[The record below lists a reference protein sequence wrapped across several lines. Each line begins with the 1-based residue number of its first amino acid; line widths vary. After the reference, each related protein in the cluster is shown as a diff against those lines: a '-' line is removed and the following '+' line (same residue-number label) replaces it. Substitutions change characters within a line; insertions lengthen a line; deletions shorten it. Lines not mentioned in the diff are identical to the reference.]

1 MERNILQKIRSGDVG
16 NDTGSPTPDPI
27 SFGQDGSYE
36 GRPRRSSIGGGIR
49 LVRTISTIDGECCEA
64 ETKENDHLIY
74 VSVVYCFLVGT
85 DELLEMM
92 KHSTSHEEGGSILM
106 QAKSIDD
113 ESAYLSRYTPQLSS
127 ESKEAKGEPKARSI
141 KSPVEEPVK
150 KPTLRRRNSTGTL
163 YVDSTMSKQDN
174 LHTMDCISV
183 VIRSHMLDAAKEN
196 VEPRKEY
203 DVFKD
208 VEESG
213 SEAKEAKSSSGGSS
227 KVC

>member
-1 MERNILQKIRSGDVG
+1 ML
-16 NDTGSPTPDPI
+16 
-27 SFGQDGSYE
+27 
-36 GRPRRSSIGGGIR
+36 
-49 LVRTISTIDGECCEA
+49 
-64 ETKENDHLIY
+64 
-74 VSVVYCFLVGT
+74 
-85 DELLEMM
+85 

-127 ESKEAKGEPKARSI
+127 ESKDAKEAKGEPKNRSI
-141 KSPVEEPVK
+141 KSPLEEPAK

-174 LHTMDCISV
+174 LHTIDCISV
-183 VIRSHMLDAAKEN
+183 VIRAHMTDAVKEN

-208 VEESG
+208 VEEFG
-213 SEAKEAKSSSGGSS
+213 SEAKEAKSSSSS
-227 KVC
+227 TKV